1 MSWTALYVEVPF
13 ATFRQSH
20 TREYGKTYPV
30 PPPSTVYGML
40 LTLVGETDAYKHC
53 GVKLA
58 IAMLSQ
64 PRKSKVIRQLR
75 RFKVKD
81 YGDSRNTI
89 PEYQEILTDI
99 QFIVWVASEAEQVQ
113 PTLCERVEQALMHPT
128 SVERF
133 GCLYLG
139 ESNDLVN
146 VVKLVSDDYG
156 YDSRRWLIRDDQG
169 LMSLPYWVDHVGSR
183 GTRWWRYR
191 LQEISTQSPP
201 ESCWATIQAPIF
213 ASICE
218 WGED

>member
-1 MSWTALYVEVPF
+1 MSSIALYVEVPF

-20 TREYGKTYPV
+20 AREYGQTYPV

-40 LTLVGETDAYKHC
+40 LALVGETDAYKHC
-53 GVKLA
+53 GAQLA

-64 PRKSKVIRQLR
+64 PRKSKVLRQLR

-81 YGDSRNTI
+81 YSDSRNTI

-99 QFIVWVASEAEQVQ
+99 KFIVWVTSGEERVK
-113 PTLCERVEQALMHPT
+113 PTLAERVEQALMHPT
-128 SVERF
+128 SVQRF

-146 VVKLVSDDYG
+146 AVKLVSDDYRSE
-156 YDSRRWLIRDDQG
+156 SRRWLIRDDEG
-169 LMSLPYWVDHVGSR
+169 LITLPYWVDHVGSR
-183 GTRWWRYR
+183 GTRWLRYR

-201 ESCWATIQAPIF
+201 DSSWTTIQPPF
-213 ASICE
+213 CKHL
-218 WGED
+218 

>member
-1 MSWTALYVEVPF
+1 MSSIALYVEVPF

-20 TREYGKTYPV
+20 GREYGQTYPV

-40 LTLVGETDAYKHC
+40 LSLVGETDAYKHC
-53 GVKLA
+53 GVQLA

-64 PRKSKVIRQLR
+64 PRKSKVLRQLR

-81 YGDSRNTI
+81 YSDSRNTI

-99 QFIVWVASEAEQVQ
+99 KFITWVASGAEQVQ
-113 PTLCERVEQALMHPT
+113 PTLSDRVEQALRHPT
-128 SVERF
+128 SVQRF

-146 VVKLVSDDYG
+146 VVKLVSNDYRSE
-156 YDSRRWLIRDDQG
+156 SRKWLIRDDEG
-169 LMSLPYWVDHVGSR
+169 LMTLPYWVDHVGSR
-183 GTRWWRYR
+183 GTRWLHYN

-201 ESCWATIQAPIF
+201 DSSWTTIQAHLQ
-213 ASICE
+213 ASVN
-218 WGED
+218 GE